1 MTMLCTRLAATC
13 AALFALAVAS
23 PALARPTAIV
33 ALGDS
38 EISGE
43 GAGNYQ
49 SGTNG
54 PSNYCHRSL
63 NAWIMVTAIPA
74 DVHVNLACSGANSSN
89 LRLGGSGQYGEA
101 SQADQLAALARKY
114 RITNVFVTVGANDD
128 PSFGPTASRC
138 VYAYVFQTGNGCAE
152 TDGPTWSARV
162 AAMKPK
168 VDAAL
173 ADVESVMQNYRYAY
187 QVVVVSYG
195 RPVPGAPMRYADWN
209 YWGKVTHGCPIYDS
223 DSQWGHDIAAPELD
237 AGEREVAA
245 GRNLR
250 FLDLVTA
257 FNGHELCA
265 PGVSS
270 SQEWVRGVTYDPS
283 STDWWNS
290 HAVQQSLH
298 PNARGHA
305 QIAGCVAEFVN
316 QMTSREAG
324 CAVGGDGN
332 AHAVPLA

>member
-101 SQADQLAALARKY
+101 SQADQANALFHSTADFSWFK
-114 RITNVFVTVGANDD
+114 IFKPGQPDHLKF
-128 PSFGPTASRC
+128 SFHNLFDFIRGLVSVLKKGQRNIFA
-138 VYAYVFQTGNGCAE
+138 
-152 TDGPTWSARV
+152 DGKRG
-162 AAMKPK
+162 
-168 VDAAL
+168 
-173 ADVESVMQNYRYAY
+173 EQR
-187 QVVVVSYG
+187 
-195 RPVPGAPMRYADWN
+195 
-209 YWGKVTHGCPIYDS
+209 
-223 DSQWGHDIAAPELD
+223 
-237 AGEREVAA
+237 AGLE
-245 GRNLR
+245 
-250 FLDLVTA
+250 
-257 FNGHELCA
+257 
-265 PGVSS
+265 
-270 SQEWVRGVTYDPS
+270 
-283 STDWWNS
+283 
-290 HAVQQSLH
+290 
-298 PNARGHA
+298 
-305 QIAGCVAEFVN
+305 
-316 QMTSREAG
+316 
-324 CAVGGDGN
+324 
-332 AHAVPLA
+332 